1 MSSVSAPPL
10 LAISTRADPLAAAT
24 AGLRRAGT
32 QAVEAAERVAGFGT
46 VAPGGMPTAPPLE
59 AADPGRAVVDLLVA
73 RRAYEANA
81 KLVAVADE
89 MAAELLAIRRPAGGS
104 GGGR

>member
-1 MSSVSAPPL
+1 
-10 LAISTRADPLAAAT
+10 
-24 AGLRRAGT
+24 
-32 QAVEAAERVAGFGT
+32 
-46 VAPGGMPTAPPLE
+46 MPTAPPLE